1 MPPEQNTT
9 ESTPAVVATPVVTT
23 LATEADPI
31 VKAPD
36 ATATDPALPAKVVEE
51 IGDVAKIETKTE
63 DLKAEGA
70 PEAYEVF
77 TAPEGVTLPAPV
89 LDAFQGAA
97 KEAGLSQAKA
107 QALLSS
113 LAPVI
118 AKQNNEAINTVHKQA
133 VTQWLKDTKADT
145 EVGGDKL
152 PENLA
157 IARRAMSDKI
167 ATPALKKL
175 LDDSG
180 LGNHP
185 EVIRWMFRVGKHIMP
200 DSKLVT
206 GAANTGGEKTVSD
219 TLWPTPVKTT

>member
-1 MPPEQNTT
+1 MPPEQNAI
-9 ESTPAVVATPVVTT
+9 ESAPVVVEAPVATT

-31 VKAPD
+31 VTAPD
-36 ATATDPALPAKVVEE
+36 ATATDPATAKVAEE
-51 IGDVAKIETKTE
+51 TGVDAKLETKTE
-63 DLKAEGA
+63 DPKADIV
-70 PEAYEVF
+70 PETYEAF
-77 TAPEGVTLPAPV
+77 TAPEGVELPAPV

-118 AKQNNEAINTVHKQA
+118 AKQNKEAINTVHKQA

-152 PENLA
+152 NENLA
-157 IARRAMSDKI
+157 VARRAMSGKI

-185 EVIRWMFRVGKHIMP
+185 EMIRWMYRVGKHIVP
-200 DSKLVT
+200 DNKHVN
-206 GAANTGGEKTVSD
+206 GAGNTGGVKTVSD
-219 TLWPTPVKTT
+219 HLWPTKTA